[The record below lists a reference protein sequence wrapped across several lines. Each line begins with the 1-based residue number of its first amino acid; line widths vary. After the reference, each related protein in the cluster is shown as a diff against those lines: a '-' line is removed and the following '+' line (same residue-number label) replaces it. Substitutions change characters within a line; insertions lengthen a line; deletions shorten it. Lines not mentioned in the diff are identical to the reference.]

1 MSRRVDGVGEVYLTR
16 GGRRLESVE
25 AGARRRRGPVEPGA
39 AGAKAVPIPWAA
51 AIHMIVWV
59 WGSGVN
65 PASLVQGQF
74 ERALQTQCSAC
85 MPDE

>member
-39 AGAKAVPIPWAA
+39 AGAKAVPITWTAV
-51 AIHMIVWV
+51 IHFIVWV
-59 WGSGVN
+59 WGSWGK
-65 PASLVQGQF
+65 PGSLGLRMQ
-74 ERALQTQCSAC
+74 S
-85 MPDE
+85 